1 MHAAMWAN
9 GAWTVK
15 QQDAPNV
22 DLAKLMALSAA
33 TAFDE
38 DEDLSD
44 F

>member
-15 QQDAPNV
+15 QQDAPKV
-22 DLAKLMALSAA
+22 ELSKLMALSAA

-38 DEDLSD
+38 DEYYSD